1 MIIIKQ
7 LRWANAFSYGK
18 DNKIDFVQA
27 PLTQLVGRNGHGK
40 SSIALILEEVLFNKN
55 SKGIKKADILNR
67 YVKDKSYT
75 IELDFERDGID
86 YTIKSTRGTA
96 QTVKLFKQGIDIS
109 AHTATAT
116 YKMIEDILGF
126 DHKSFSQIVYQSNAS
141 SLEFLTAPDTARKKF
156 LIEILNLSK
165 YTKAAEIFKEV
176 TADLAKDISNAST
189 KVSTVNSWL
198 NKYENTD
205 LSIKPLI
212 EVPAINGSLHT
223 ESLALAQKL
232 DTLEYT
238 NKKIQQNNTYKQLQA
253 KINLVP
259 VPVEPTIN
267 IKFIDEKS
275 KVLNSES
282 IELTKT
288 IKDSKTF
295 VQKMT
300 KLEGNCPTCLQHIDT
315 DKINELIAEQ
325 SNTQKT
331 ASIMLEKLAVAM
343 AELSAESASYN
354 SQKAI
359 CLNAQKMQEDWEK
372 YHSLIDTEMP
382 NDLLDKQQ
390 LEDNLNSL
398 EKQLADLR
406 KRIEFAESKNK
417 EANAHNTKVELV
429 SKQLIEMREELEV
442 YSLDLHILSERMSIL
457 NVLTKTFSTTGLVAY
472 KIECLVKDLEEI
484 TNNYLVD
491 LSDGRFQIGFKINAS
506 DKLNVVITDNGK
518 DIEILALSGGEKA
531 RVNVATLLAIRKLMQ
546 TLSSSRI
553 NLLILDETVE
563 TLDTDGKEKLV
574 EVLLRE
580 EHLNTFL
587 VSHGFTHP
595 LLEKV
600 NVVKHNN
607 ISQIEV

>member
-1 MIIIKQ
+1 MITIKQ

-18 DNKIDFVQA
+18 DNQIDFVAA

-75 IELDFERDGID
+75 IELDFNRDGTD
-86 YTIKSTRGTA
+86 YTIKSTRGTS
-96 QTVKLFKQGIDIS
+96 QTVKLFKSGVDIS

-126 DHKSFSQIVYQSNAS
+126 DHKSFAQIVYQSNAS

-156 LIEILNLSK
+156 LIEILNLGK
-165 YTKAAEIFKEV
+165 YTRAAEVFKEV
-176 TADLAKDISNAST
+176 STQLTKDIAS
-189 KVSTVNSWL
+189 VQSQVNTVASWL
-198 NKYENTD
+198 NKYAKTD
-205 LSIKPLI
+205 LTLKETIASPEVDSSLI
-212 EVPAINGSLHT
+212 T
-223 ESLALAQKL
+223 EAA
-232 DTLEYT
+232 TLESSINTIEST
-238 NKKIQQNNTYKQLQA
+238 NKKISQNNTYKQLQS
-253 KINLVP
+253 KIKLVP
-259 VPVEPTIN
+259 LPPKPEADIDG
-267 IKFIDEKS
+267 IKAKDRSLSNE
-275 KVLNSES
+275 V
-282 IELTKT
+282 IELQKT
-288 IKDSKTF
+288 VKDSKAF
-295 VQKMT
+295 VQKMA
-300 KLEGNCPTCLQHIDT
+300 KLEGVCPTCLQPIDT
-315 DKINELIAEQ
+315 HKISELINEQHDIKETSEARLNKLFIQLEEIYKE
-325 SNTQKT
+325 STQYTEGLT
-331 ASIMLEKLAVAM
+331 AW
-343 AELSAESASYN
+343 
-354 SQKAI
+354 Q
-359 CLNAQKMQEDWEK
+359 NAQKAQEDWEK
-372 YHSLIDTEMP
+372 YHALIDTELP
-382 NDLLDKQQ
+382 EVLLDKQTLQ
-390 LEDNLNSL
+390 QQFTELQNSITAT
-398 EKQLADLR
+398 KR
-406 KRIEFAESKNK
+406 KIVEVEQHNK
-417 EANAHNTKVELV
+417 EVSAHNAKVDLV
-429 SKQLIEMREELEV
+429 SKQLVEMNQELET
-442 YSLDLHILSERMSIL
+442 YSGKLHELSERMSIL

-472 KIECLVKDLEEI
+472 KIECLVKDLEDI
-484 TNNYLVD
+484 TNKYLVD
-491 LSDGRFQIGFKINAS
+491 LSDGRFQISFKISAS

-587 VSHGFTHP
+587 VSHGFSHP

-600 NVVKHNN
+600 NVIKHNN

>member
-1 MIIIKQ
+1 MITIKH
-7 LRWANAFSYGK
+7 LRWSNAFSYGK
-18 DNKIDFVQA
+18 DNQVDFTQS

-67 YVKDKSYT
+67 YVKDKSYN
-75 IELDFERDGID
+75 IELDFNRDGID

-96 QTVKLFKQGIDIS
+96 QTVKLFKNGNDIS

-116 YKMIEDILGF
+116 YKMIEEILGF
-126 DHKSFSQIVYQSNAS
+126 DHKSFAQIVYQSNAS

-165 YTKAAEIFKEV
+165 YTRAAEIFKEV
-176 TADLAKDISNAST
+176 TTELAKDIATANS

-198 NKYENTD
+198 NKYESTD
-205 LSIKPLI
+205 LNIKPI
-212 EVPAINGSLHT
+212 VEVPEMDPKLYNETLTLSQQLDSL
-223 ESLALAQKL
+223 ES
-232 DTLEYT
+232 T

-253 KINLVP
+253 KINLLP
-259 VPVEPTIN
+259 IPDKPEDGLETYQ
-267 IKFIDEKS
+267 
-275 KVLNSES
+275 SEVAK
-282 IELTKT
+282 L
-288 IKDSKTF
+288 SKTVSDAQNF
-295 VQKMT
+295 IKKMKALHGT
-300 KLEGNCPTCLQHIDT
+300 CPTCLSQIDET
-315 DKINELIAEQ
+315 KVSELVAEKESEADTAGLLSQ
-325 SNTQKT
+325 EYNGRIFSLKNQKT
-331 ASIMLEKLAVAM
+331 AWLE
-343 AELSAESASYN
+343 
-354 SQKAI
+354 
-359 CLNAQKMQEDWEK
+359 AQKSQEDWEK
-372 YHSLIDTEMP
+372 YHRLIDTELQSE
-382 NDLLDKQQ
+382 LLDKEQIETTLQQ
-390 LEDNLNSL
+390 LEKDL
-398 EKQLADLR
+398 QDLR
-406 KRIEFAESKNK
+406 KLITAAETKNK
-417 EANAHNTKVELV
+417 EISAHNTKVELV
-429 SKQLIEMREELEV
+429 SKQLVEMREELEI
-442 YSLDLHILSERMSIL
+442 YSSNLHELSERMSIL

-484 TNNYLVD
+484 TNKYLVD
-491 LSDGRFQIGFKINAS
+491 LSDGRFQISFKINAS

-600 NVVKHNN
+600 NVVKRNN